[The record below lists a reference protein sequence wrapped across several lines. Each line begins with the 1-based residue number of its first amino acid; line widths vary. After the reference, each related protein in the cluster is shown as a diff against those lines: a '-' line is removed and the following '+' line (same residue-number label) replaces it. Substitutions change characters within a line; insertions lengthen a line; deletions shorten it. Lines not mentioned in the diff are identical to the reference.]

1 MSQKEIRVQELW
13 LDEGKGTHRNI
24 SLILNQLGMLKAAYF
39 DIDVTAGDN
48 ASISTDIPAGSLL
61 IAAAVKSLEALA
73 GGTSV
78 FIGDGTDPN
87 GILHYSAAT
96 TTLGESIVCAGALM
110 GTVDFD
116 GTLTVDV
123 TGTYTAGEFQL
134 KIVYLDST
142 TLTGPN
148 VGLQLH

>member
-13 LDEGKGTHRNI
+13 LDEGGTHRNI
-24 SLILNQLGMLKAAYF
+24 SNQLGMLKAAYF

-142 TLTGPN
+142 TLTD
-148 VGLQLH
+148 